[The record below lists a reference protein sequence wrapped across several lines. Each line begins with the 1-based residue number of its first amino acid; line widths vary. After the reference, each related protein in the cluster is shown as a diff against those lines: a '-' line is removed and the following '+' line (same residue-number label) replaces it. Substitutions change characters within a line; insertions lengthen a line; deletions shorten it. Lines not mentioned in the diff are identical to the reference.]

1 MKKIAIILLAG
12 AFTFSS
18 LSAFGQGAG
27 GGGSGSGSS
36 SWVPWTI
43 IGCAGGVVSAAVV
56 KNWKR
61 HKQLNQQEA
70 WTCGLLYWWNE
81 GVGAYGR

>member
-12 AFTFSS
+12 AFAFSS
-18 LSAFGQGAG
+18 LSAVGQGAPA
-27 GGGSGSGSS
+27 GGGSSHSH

-43 IGCAGGVVSAAVV
+43 IGCAGGVVSAAAV

-61 HKQLNQQEA
+61 HKELNQQEA

-81 GVGAYGR
+81 GTGRYGR

>member
-12 AFTFSS
+12 AFAFSS
-18 LSAFGQGAG
+18 LSAFGQVGAG
-27 GGGSGSGSS
+27 GSGGSGSGSS

-43 IGCAGGVVSAAVV
+43 IGCAGGVVSAAAV

-61 HKQLNQQEA
+61 HKELNQQEA
-70 WTCGLLYWWNE
+70 
-81 GVGAYGR
+81 